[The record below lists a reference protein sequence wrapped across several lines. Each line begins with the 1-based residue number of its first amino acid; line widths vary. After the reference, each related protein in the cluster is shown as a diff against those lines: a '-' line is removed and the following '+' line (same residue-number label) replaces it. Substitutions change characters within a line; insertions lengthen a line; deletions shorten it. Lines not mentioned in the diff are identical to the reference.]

1 MNSYDSDNSSNRYV
15 DYVGGP
21 GPFQLYRQYGP
32 DSRLM
37 RFNVPTGQHF
47 YGLDENGNTLLRPLA
62 ALHADMSTQCELQ
75 PWDVLEVIRDA
86 LEWPFPIWPDA
97 PGDSTHTF
105 FSKCVLSS
113 KAMGKFSISNR
124 GGAGRGNRSIGISV
138 TRADF
143 IDPQETE
150 DRRGFNVFAL
160 RNREW
165 KCSDAEQ
172 SVSED
177 GYEYDPYDKSP

>member
-1 MNSYDSDNSSNRYV
+1 M
-15 DYVGGP
+15 
-21 GPFQLYRQYGP
+21 
-32 DSRLM
+32 RLVI
-37 RFNVPTGQHF
+37 VPTPSSPSASSPQKLWANSLSVIG
-47 YGLDENGNTLLRPLA
+47 E
-62 ALHADMSTQCELQ
+62 
-75 PWDVLEVIRDA
+75 VL
-86 LEWPFPIWPDA
+86 
-97 PGDSTHTF
+97 
-105 FSKCVLSS
+105 
-113 KAMGKFSISNR
+113 
-124 GGAGRGNRSIGISV
+124 AGRGNRSIGISV